1 MISDG
6 IRKWCDD
13 LRVLADRIDRDDRE
27 MVENERLKKEN
38 AELRE
43 MLEHWQNYHLNMI
56 ARAKKL
62 AGIEDGGSK

>member
-27 MVENERLKKEN
+27 MVENERLKK
-38 AELRE
+38 
-43 MLEHWQNYHLNMI
+43 
-56 ARAKKL
+56 
-62 AGIEDGGSK
+62 